1 MDVQEEIPFDDALHL
16 EPVQTPASRQEN
28 EISSEHDPAAD
39 PMIEN
44 SPEIKQEHS
53 VKAAKDA
60 QAVAAETASVEQTI
74 REQEQNHGR
83 FIIHLR

>member
-53 VKAAKDA
+53 SFK
-60 QAVAAETASVEQTI
+60 AVARRCSSESPPPFFPFF
-74 REQEQNHGR
+74 NR
-83 FIIHLR
+83 FSGGV